1 MPANFRI
8 ELGPCDDVG
17 RLYVNGREIATT
29 GLDEVRRAT
38 RVLEDGDYN
47 VRLEVLNPGLW
58 AWRAALRL
66 SGDNY
71 EILAVDEKGGSGL
84 YGGRV
89 FDRQW
94 QIRCQNGRVDLI

>member
-71 EILAVDEKGGSGL
+71 EILAVDEKGARVSTAEEFSTVSGRSDVRTDGST
-84 YGGRV
+84 
-89 FDRQW
+89 
-94 QIRCQNGRVDLI
+94 